1 MNLTGQ
7 PDTASVGVPEKT
19 GAADASGGG
28 GVGGASAKK
37 KRKTKRSFW
46 TLLREFWRLLRGK
59 HWIVYFGVATVTL
72 STIIGLVPPTATK
85 ITLDFILSPTPHPEA
100 LRAWLH
106 APAWVFIPET
116 PLGQLYFVSIVLVVL
131 SLVSVGLGVAGRYQ
145 TTRLTKLLQ
154 SSVRRK
160 VFEHAVRLPLHRV
173 HQIKSGGVASIL
185 REDAGGAAEL
195 LFSLLY
201 NPWKAIV
208 QLVGTLVILAVVDW
222 KLLIGAVAVIPAAYF
237 SQKTWISRIRPI
249 FSDIRNTRTVIDAHA
264 AEAFG
269 GMRVVRGFGR
279 QRGEAGRFIKGN
291 DLMARQELL
300 AWWWSRILEVL
311 WMILL
316 PVASACVLLYGGTRV
331 LNQTLTIGDLMMF
344 SFYLMML
351 LGPLESL
358 TSSATNIQNQ
368 LAGFD
373 RVLDLLSEPLE
384 LDRTNTSEGTSTGGP
399 GVPPGREKSLKTGET
414 PVPLIHS
421 TTNTSGPGAPPGNE
435 KSLKT
440 GGTPVPLDL
449 AHIGESAGTIAAN
462 SNNHPRRAVHPS
474 TTLGRVT
481 IEHLSFAYPGHTE
494 HVLSDISLDVPP
506 GTTVALVGRSGA
518 GKTTLCNLVARFYDP
533 TQGRILLDGIP
544 LSHIDVDSYRR
555 LLGIVEQDVF
565 LFDGTVA
572 ENIGYARRDA
582 GPPQIRAAAH
592 AAHADEFIAKLEKG
606 YNTVI
611 GERGV
616 RLSGGQKQRIAIARA
631 LLADPRILILDEA
644 TSNLDSESEL
654 LIQASL
660 GGLMK
665 GRTSFVIAHRLS
677 TIRSADLI
685 VVLENGRILEQGT
698 HDQLL
703 ASGGRYSEMLE
714 IQLHPERAAQQQ
726 TAR

>member
-1 MNLTGQ
+1 MIRSSLRSSRSRFTEYFSRRRKAGANERVNLTGQ
-7 PDTASVGVPEKT
+7 PDSSSVGAPA
-19 GAADASGGG
+19 GP
-28 GVGGASAKK
+28 GVGGAGASAKK
-37 KRKTKRSFW
+37 KRRTKRSFW
-46 TLLREFWRLLRGK
+46 TLLKEFWRLLRGK

-85 ITLDFILSPTPHPEA
+85 ITLDFILTPNPQAGA
-100 LRAWLH
+100 LREWLH
-106 APAWVFIPET
+106 APAWVVIPET
-116 PLGQLYFVSIVLVVL
+116 PLGQLYAVGAVLIVL
-131 SLVSVGLGVAGRYQ
+131 SLVSVGLGIAGRYQ

-208 QLVGTLVILAVVDW
+208 QLLGTLIILAVVDW
-222 KLLIGAVAVIPAAYF
+222 KLLIGAIAVIPAAYF
-237 SQKTWISRIRPI
+237 SQRTWISRIRPI

-300 AWWWSRILEVL
+300 AWWWSRILEIL
-311 WMILL
+311 WMVLL
-316 PVASACVLLYGGTRV
+316 PVASAAVLLYGGTRV

-384 LDRTNTSEGTSTGGP
+384 LDRSTP
-399 GVPPGREKSLKTGET
+399 AA
-414 PVPLIHS
+414 
-421 TTNTSGPGAPPGNE
+421 SGPSSAQHSADGAVHGVQP
-435 KSLKT
+435 SHR
-440 GGTPVPLDL
+440 VQAD
-449 AHIGESAGTIAAN
+449 SAA
-462 SNNHPRRAVHPS
+462 HPRRAVHPG
-474 TTLGRVT
+474 TTQGRVT
-481 IEHLSFAYPGHTE
+481 IERLSFAYPGHTDR
-494 HVLSDISLDVPP
+494 VLSDVSLDVPP

-533 TQGRILLDGIP
+533 TEGRILLDGVP
-544 LSHIDVDSYRR
+544 LGEIDVDSYRR

-565 LFDGTVA
+565 LFDGTIA

-582 GPPQIRAAAH
+582 GPRQIRDAAR
-592 AAHADEFIAKLEKG
+592 AAHADEFIVKLETG
-606 YNTVI
+606 YNTII

-660 GGLMK
+660 AGLMK

-685 VVLENGRILEQGT
+685 VVLENGRILEKGT
-698 HDQLL
+698 HDELL
-703 ASGGRYSEMLE
+703 ATGGRYAEMLE
-714 IQLHPERAAQQQ
+714 IQLHPERAAQQHA
-726 TAR
+726 AR